1 MFARFKI
8 EAVTSSEGREELVGV
23 GIVMPTGEAYVDWK
37 NPEIVNK
44 KEMGGPSW
52 KYDAGISQVID
63 IVDDF
68 KSVEFDW
75 IDDPS
80 GGGYDE

>member
-8 EAVTSSEGREELVGV
+8 EAITSSEGTVDLVGV
-23 GIVMPTGEAYVDWK
+23 GVVMPTGEAFVDWK
-37 NPEIVNK
+37 KPEIVNR
-44 KEMGGPSW
+44 KEMDGLCW
-52 KYDAGISQVID
+52 KYSAGISQVID
-63 IVDDF
+63 IVDEF

-80 GGGYDE
+80 DGDL